1 MSKYDP
7 LGTFLAGRPDDEIP
21 LSFGEVERILGF
33 RLPDS
38 ARNWPAWWS
47 NNPGTHVGVRVWR
60 DAGWKTSRVDLG
72 SERVTFVRDR
82 LQGAPGMAEAGPAPF
97 TDPADRTAADGLSTL
112 WAGLSRSAVQLLDD
126 YAQEAGVDR
135 IAALKAVVEAAAAT
149 RRRQLLDSLPVAT
162 MPVGHDSAPFIR
174 EDRDAR

>member
-1 MSKYDP
+1 MSKYAP

-21 LSFGEVERILGF
+21 MNFGEVERILGF

-82 LQGAPGMAEAGPAPF
+82 RPGAPGLAEAGPAPF
-97 TDPADRTAADGLSTL
+97 AGPTGQTAVDGLSIL
-112 WAGLSRSAVQLLDD
+112 WSELSRSAVQLLDD

-135 IAALKAVVEAAAAT
+135 AAALKAVVEAAAT
-149 RRRQLLDSLPVAT
+149 SRRRQLLESLPVAT
-162 MPVGHDSAPFIR
+162 MPAGHDSASLIR

>member
-1 MSKYDP
+1 MSKYAP
-7 LGTFLAGRPDDEIP
+7 LGTFLAGRLDDEIP

-47 NNPGTHVGVRVWR
+47 NNPGAHVGVRVWR

-82 LQGAPGMAEAGPAPF
+82 RPGAPGLAEAGPAPF
-97 TDPADRTAADGLSTL
+97 TGAGQTAADGLSTL

-126 YAQEAGVDR
+126 YAQEAGIDR
-135 IAALKAVVEAAAAT
+135 VAALKAVVEGAAAS
-149 RRRQLLDSLPVAT
+149 RRRQLLDNLPVAT
-162 MPVGHDSAPFIR
+162 MPVGHDSASLIR
-174 EDRDAR
+174 EDRDAC